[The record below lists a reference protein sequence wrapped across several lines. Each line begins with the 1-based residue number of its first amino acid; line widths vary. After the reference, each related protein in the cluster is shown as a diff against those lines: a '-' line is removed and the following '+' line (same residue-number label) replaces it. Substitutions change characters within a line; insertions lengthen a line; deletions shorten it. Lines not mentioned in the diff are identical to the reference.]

1 MSERID
7 RRSCKRLAANLGL
20 VASAILVCLSI
31 AGDGQAFERRR
42 APAPAPQRPAA
53 ARPFAPNFGRNANPA
68 SPGIA
73 GPAQR
78 PLEHAA
84 EPQHPLAHGPG
95 GPPGEAAAAQNR
107 VNEEHTIPGRPNQAE
122 RGEGG
127 FARNPAG
134 LARGPANGGFRNGGL
149 PGGFR
154 NGGIPGGFRNGGVP
168 SAFRNGGFPAGFAR
182 NGLPH
187 RPFPGET
194 GFTGVPPRGETRFVS
209 NEMVF
214 HASSNV
220 SQQAIDAAARRL
232 GLVAVSSQNL
242 TLSGGTLF
250 HFRIDNGRQVSDVVR
265 ELEAENIG
273 VAQPNYIYRLQQDA
287 HAPLALPPLPRGDP
301 SQYVVSKLRLPEVHK
316 IATGAN
322 LLVAMIDSQV
332 DSAHPDLS
340 GSFAGQFDAVG
351 NRDKPDEHGTE
362 MTGAIVA
369 HRKLLGIAPRARILA
384 IHSFSPE
391 TASTASNAAQTT
403 TEHILAGIEWA
414 IAKGARII
422 NMSFAG
428 PYDPMLSLA
437 LKKAH
442 EKGIVLVAA
451 AGNAG
456 PQSPP
461 LYPAADENVI
471 AVTAVDEN
479 DKLLPQANQGPHIAL
494 SAPGVNVLET
504 APNASYGFT
513 TGTSVATAH
522 VSGVA
527 ALIIERDPAIDV
539 ATLEEL
545 LYSTARDLGP
555 KGRDSQFGYGL
566 VDPLRAL
573 EALDAKVAMNPAP
586 PPAATPPLPQPLP
599 VSATSGMTVSQVPL
613 APGPGTANGDTD
625 YVPLAEKKRLTLC
638 MQQGTTKGMRG
649 PELRDYSVVC
659 LAEARLTC
667 LKQAVAQ
674 KVRGPDRKDFM
685 GKCLGS

>member
-1 MSERID
+1 MSQRID
-7 RRSCKRLAANLGL
+7 RLDCKRLAANLGL
-20 VASAILVCLSI
+20 LASAILFCLSI
-31 AGDGQAFERRR
+31 AGDGLAFERRR
-42 APAPAPQRPAA
+42 APAPGPVRPAA
-53 ARPFAPNFGRNANPA
+53 ARPFAPNFGHGPSPV

-78 PLEHAA
+78 SLERAA
-84 EPQHPLAHGPG
+84 EPQHPLAQGPG
-95 GPPGEAAAAQNR
+95 GLRGETAAAQNR
-107 VNEEHTIPGRPNQAE
+107 RNLEHANLEHANPGRPNQAE
-122 RGEGG
+122 HGEAGLG
-127 FARNPAG
+127 RNPAG
-134 LARGPANGGFRNGGL
+134 MPRGLPANGGFRNGGF

-154 NGGIPGGFRNGGVP
+154 NGGFPGGL
-168 SAFRNGGFPAGFAR
+168 RNGGFPGGLPPGFAR

-194 GFTGVPPRGETRFVS
+194 GFTGVPPREETRFVS

-214 HASSNV
+214 HAPSNV
-220 SQQAIDAAARRL
+220 SLQAVDAAARRL
-232 GLVAVSSQNL
+232 GLIAVSSQSL

-265 ELEAENIG
+265 DLEAENIG

-287 HAPLALPPLPRGDP
+287 HAPLPPLPRGDP
-301 SQYVVSKLRLPEVHK
+301 SQYVVSKLRLAEVHK

-322 LLVAMIDSQV
+322 VLVAMIDSQV
-332 DSAHPDLS
+332 DSTHPDLS

-391 TASTASNAAQTT
+391 ANAASNAAQTT
-403 TEHILAGIEWA
+403 TQHILAGIEWA

-442 EKGIVLVAA
+442 DKGIVLIAA

-504 APNASYGFT
+504 APNASYEFT

-527 ALIIERDPAIDV
+527 ALIIERDPTIDV
-539 ATLEEL
+539 AALEEL

-555 KGRDSQFGYGL
+555 KGRDSQFGFGL

-573 EALDAKVAMNPAP
+573 NAVGAKVATSDAL
-586 PPAATPPLPQPLP
+586 PAAAPSPPLPRPLP

-613 APGPGTANGDTD
+613 APGPGAVNPNTD
-625 YVPLAEKKRLTLC
+625 HAPLAEKKRLAAC
-638 MQQGTTKGMRG
+638 AQEGASRGMRG
-649 PELRDYSVVC
+649 PELRDYTMVC

-674 KVRGPDRKDFM
+674 KVRGPDRRDFM